1 MCIRDSRNP
10 ITTNPIAKDECAN
23 SPNKASPGSFVVFC
37 NRNRIKAIAD
47 ETNKTEKEIFISKE
61 KASVTPNNAEW
72 ANVPAKK
79 DNLPQI
85 TKQPRGPVT
94 NAKPRPAVS
103 ALMKK
108 SSNIYFL
115 VSIVPSVEWV

>member
-1 MCIRDSRNP
+1 MFDDFFIRALTAGLGLALVTGPLGCFVIWRRL
-10 ITTNPIAKDECAN
+10 
-23 SPNKASPGSFVVFC
+23 SFF
-37 NRNRIKAIAD
+37 AD

-79 DNLPQI
+79 DNLLQI
-85 TKQPRGPVT
+85 TKQPKGPVT